1 MSQVIDDA
9 IERPM
14 ESLEAATV
22 AVHAAMVAINPSA
35 TPFRLDAFDGLANIG
50 KAFDQ
55 HGPKGARMAFELERA
70 REASRVLDPTD
81 KFTLLGKIGLMVT
94 PWSAISGVIK
104 SVDQFKKADAAT
116 REWARTGSAEARSE
130 AIGTVAK
137 LATTQLGVVLS
148 SAETYVTGKKLFVSY
163 KAAKAAFEAV
173 APGVDPRVS
182 RSAAWAAAKHLLET
196 GGRPTAD
203 VLKALR
209 SRAAKYG
216 FEPRMVDEALHGAN
230 PSSVNRAVRSAVTE
244 KIVKSGSTL
253 TEAMGV
259 TSRAAGREA
268 LEAASRA
275 AGQATIAAGMKA
287 AVGTTARSLARFA
300 PGVNVALAVLDT
312 AQMHATMNDPKAS
325 DGKKLASLVTAAGV
339 WVSATNVPLVS
350 QCGALVSMV
359 SAFVGALI

>member
-1 MSQVIDDA
+1 MIDDA
-9 IERPM
+9 LERPIDT
-14 ESLEAATV
+14 LEAATT

-35 TPFRLDAFDGLANIG
+35 TPFRLDAFDGLAAIG
-50 KAFDQ
+50 KAFDH
-55 HGPKGARMAFELERA
+55 HGPKGAKLAFEIERA

-94 PWSAISGVIK
+94 PWSAVSGVIK

-116 REWARTGSAEARSE
+116 REWARTGSVEARDE

-148 SAETYVTGKKLFVSY
+148 SAETYVTGKKLMVSY
-163 KAAKAAFEAV
+163 RAAKTAFEAV
-173 APGVDPRVS
+173 APAVDPRVS
-182 RSAAWAAAKHLLET
+182 RAAAWAAAKHLLET
-196 GGRPTAD
+196 GGRPPLD
-203 VLKALR
+203 VLKSLR
-209 SRAAKYG
+209 SRATRYG
-216 FEPRMVDEALHGAN
+216 LEPRMVDEALHGAN

-244 KIVKSGSTL
+244 KTGKLGL
-253 TEAMGV
+253 TVPQAMGEA
-259 TSRAAGREA
+259 SRAAGRET

-275 AGQATIAAGMKA
+275 AGQATISAGTRAAL
-287 AVGTTARSLARFA
+287 GTTARSLARFA

-312 AQMHATMNDPKAS
+312 AQMHATLNDAKAS
-325 DGKKLASLVTAAGV
+325 GGKKIASLITATGA